1 MKVHL
6 LIMFIA
12 VLSLTGCTPHDTLQ
26 DGASDYYGSIL
37 GLTESG
43 HEIIIG
49 DEQVLVSVCVL
60 STNVCKGW
68 VRVGFADKIK
78 TVTVP
83 DYEFVRPPLLG
94 CWMVTEDEIETWT
107 LRPGERLRVDMS
119 SNVYALIHLVKKTPR
134 RTMKKMIVRN
144 AWWGGFRVPA
154 SKWQRDK

>member
-1 MKVHL
+1 MLL
-6 LIMFIA
+6 LIMLIA
-12 VLSLTGCTPHDTLQ
+12 VLSLTGCTPHDMLQ
-26 DGASDYYGSIL
+26 DSASDYYGSIL

-60 STNVCKGW
+60 STNSRTGW

-83 DYEFVRPPLLG
+83 DYEFVKPPLLA

-107 LRPGERLRVDMS
+107 LQPGERLRVDMS
-119 SNVYALIHLVKKTPR
+119 SNVYALIHLVKKTPQSA
-134 RTMKKMIVRN
+134 KKKIITRK
-144 AWWGGFRVPA
+144 AWWGGFRVPI
-154 SKWQRDK
+154 SSQERKGGE